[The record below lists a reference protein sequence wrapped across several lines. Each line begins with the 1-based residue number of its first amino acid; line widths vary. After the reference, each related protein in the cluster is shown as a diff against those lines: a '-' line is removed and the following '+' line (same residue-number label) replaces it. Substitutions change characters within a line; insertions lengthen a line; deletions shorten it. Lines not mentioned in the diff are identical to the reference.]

1 MHPYPLEILIHE
13 FWPHFAVVLRLLAV
27 VWFNNVYSRWALEEK
42 SCKTV
47 GFFFQCFPQFNF
59 SRIVS
64 IIYFDKSLCSCLI
77 QVFFAFRF
85 EFCEPSFV
93 IGNCL
98 EISPDCTQYDRV
110 YCGAG
115 VQKEHEDYMKNLL
128 KVGGIL
134 VMPLEEK
141 VECLFTH
148 ISVILNSDHG
158 LVSSCSFIL
167 PL

>member
-1 MHPYPLEILIHE
+1 MIHI
-13 FWPHFAVVLRLLAV
+13 
-27 VWFNNVYSRWALEEK
+27 
-42 SCKTV
+42 
-47 GFFFQCFPQFNF
+47 FF
-59 SRIVS
+59 I
-64 IIYFDKSLCSCLI
+64 
-77 QVFFAFRF
+77 FRF

-93 IGNCL
+93 TGNCL

-141 VECLFTH
+141 VECLSTH
-148 ISVILNSDHG
+148 VSLSVILNSHLG
-158 LVSSCSFIL
+158 LVNSSSFSL
-167 PL
+167 PFL

>member
-1 MHPYPLEILIHE
+1 MIFLCAAHL
-13 FWPHFAVVLRLLAV
+13 
-27 VWFNNVYSRWALEEK
+27 
-42 SCKTV
+42 
-47 GFFFQCFPQFNF
+47 
-59 SRIVS
+59 
-64 IIYFDKSLCSCLI
+64 YFL
-77 QVFFAFRF
+77 FRF

-141 VECLFTH
+141 VECFSTH
-148 ISVILNSDHG
+148 VSPSILLNPDLCSVN
-158 LVSSCSFIL
+158 SCSFSL
-167 PL
+167 QPWGRLKKALRAPLLTMSEN